1 MNIIKAY
8 TTGIKTSLRWPKMI
22 FVVYAVNL
30 ILGLS
35 IALPFFFSF
44 RSTLGNSMTAENL
57 LNSLD
62 ISTIRELFSNNA
74 FVSLF
79 SQMRWTVLLYWLVSV
94 FLAGGIIRTYN
105 REEFNASTFFSGAG
119 VNFLR
124 FLAIDVIMIALMAVA
139 IAIIVGLTFLI
150 ASLFNNIITEKP
162 LFLLGGIAIF
172 LIVCTVVLF
181 LMISDYAKFYAEMTN
196 TYRVLKAIRKAFGY
210 AFGNFVRTYFLY
222 FLLMVV
228 PILVIILYHFTL
240 ERVGMRTAVGIIIMF
255 FVQQAFILL
264 RVWFRLWFLASEFEL
279 YADDYVQTI
288 ELEIPDYQLNKTIE
302 TTNTDTETAILIA
315 NESTSKKATETDQ
328 SDKADVI
335 KIEIG
340 DTSGDVLIN
349 SNGDTF
355 NYEVAEKISENTE
368 NKEDTSKVVSGS
380 YYVEDEKYE
389 NQNNENTVSVEV
401 TTENT
406 EKTETETEDNSKVVS
421 GSYYVE
427 NQDNNE
433 NSQNTVNVEV
443 TTEKTEKTETETD
456 DNSKVV
462 SGSYYVENQN
472 NNDNQQNTVNVE
484 VTTENTKT
492 ETETEDNSKVVSGSY
507 YVENQDNNDNSQNAV
522 NVEVTTENT
531 EKTETETEDNSK
543 VVSGSYY
550 VENQD
555 NNDNSQNAV
564 NVEVTTEN
572 TEKTETEEDNSKVV
586 SGSYYV
592 EEEKYDNPE
601 NKENDEEI
609 DEKIVIADGSPEQ
622 EILKNQ
628 DQNQE
633 IENDDDFDEEDIENP
648 YEQAIAA
655 LENSNNNEED
665 NSINEENSQ
674 TEENN
679 ISQTSSNDDNDRDII
694 YDEDGDGIDDSD
706 SWGMSN
712 SLGFVNEEEEPDEGY
727 DEPENDPKVIKIY
740 NEDQMKEIAK
750 QQQLDAGLEPS
761 QELTEVVPDGI
772 ENGVINPD
780 PVPDGAYSEILED
793 DDEPAKG

>member
-124 FLAIDVIMIALMAVA
+124 FLAIDDIMIALMAVA

-288 ELEIPDYQLNKTIE
+288 ELEIPDYQLNKTVE
-302 TTNTDTETAILIA
+302 TTNTDTETAILVSHEA
-315 NESTSKKATETDQ
+315 QSKKAETETDQ

-380 YYVEDEKYE
+380 YYVE
-389 NQNNENTVSVEV
+389 
-401 TTENT
+401 
-406 EKTETETEDNSKVVS
+406 
-421 GSYYVE
+421 

-433 NSQNTVNVEV
+433 NTQNAVNVEV
-443 TTEKTEKTETETD
+443 TTEKTEKTE
-456 DNSKVV
+456 
-462 SGSYYVENQN
+462 
-472 NNDNQQNTVNVE
+472 
-484 VTTENTKT
+484 KT
-492 ETETEDNSKVVSGSY
+492 ETETD
-507 YVENQDNNDNSQNAV
+507 
-522 NVEVTTENT
+522 
-531 EKTETETEDNSK
+531 DNSK